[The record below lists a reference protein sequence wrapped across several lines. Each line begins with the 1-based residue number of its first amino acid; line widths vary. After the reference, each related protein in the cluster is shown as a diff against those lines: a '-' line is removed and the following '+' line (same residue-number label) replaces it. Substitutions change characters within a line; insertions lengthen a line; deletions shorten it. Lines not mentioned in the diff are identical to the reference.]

1 LILILLGLQG
11 FSQET
16 KSAVLQR
23 IDKNVYENITHQMR
37 GDSLNAVLKAMVN
50 SLASYTV
57 SSSSGSITPTSVTT
71 QTIII
76 NNSGIAT
83 YTIAPRDSTTVIPNT
98 KWCEQNFVKSVG
110 EIAGNGIG
118 ITGVSPIV
126 GYGTYTVTNTAPDKT
141 VILTGGAGMSVTSG
155 YPSFTVTNTSPFSG
169 VTATLPLS
177 ISTNTISLNYGSGL
191 SVSSGTLTATGLGGT
206 VTSVGEVAGTGISIG
221 GSSPITGAGT
231 FTVTNTAPDQ
241 TVVLNNGTGISVTGT
256 YPTFTVTNTAPN
268 VGVGTVTSVTSA
280 TGDATVATTT
290 TTPVITIVSA
300 PKLTTGRT
308 ISGTG
313 DATFTTGS
321 FDGSGNGTGAVTVV
335 KVQTTSV
342 TTNATYYPLF
352 APTSSNGSNT
362 VNVGTGIT
370 FNPSTNNL
378 TTTTFTGALTG
389 NVTGNATTAATLL
402 TARNIWGQSFNGSAN
417 VTGSLT
423 SVTTIATSSD
433 VSVGGNINLTGA
445 IGTTK
450 YIITDETN

>member
-141 VILTGGAGMSVTSG
+141 VILTGGTGMRVTSA
-155 YPSFTVTNTSPFSG
+155 YPSFTVTNTSPNINTTIVAG
-169 VTATLPLS
+169 TGITVTGTTPS
-177 ISTNTISLNYGSGL
+177 YTVTN
-191 SVSSGTLTATGLGGT
+191 SSPSSGGT
-206 VTSVGEVAGTGISIG
+206 VTSVT
-221 GSSPITGAGT
+221 
-231 FTVTNTAPDQ
+231 
-241 TVVLNNGTGISVTGT
+241 
-256 YPTFTVTNTAPN
+256 
-268 VGVGTVTSVTSA
+268 
-280 TGDATVATTT
+280 
-290 TTPVITIVSA
+290 
-300 PKLTTGRT
+300 
-308 ISGTG
+308 
-313 DATFTTGS
+313 
-321 FDGSGNGTGAVTVV
+321 
-335 KVQTTSV
+335 V
-342 TTNATYYPLF
+342 TTNAGVSGTVANPTTTPAISLTLGSITPTNVTTNAITANTGTF
-352 APTSSNGSNT
+352 TTVTTSSLTVTTPITGS
-362 VNVGTGIT
+362 
-370 FNPSTNNL
+370 
-378 TTTTFTGALTG
+378 
-389 NVTGNATTAATLL
+389 VTGNAAT
-402 TARNIWGQSFNGSAN
+402 
-417 VTGSLT
+417 
-423 SVTTIATSSD
+423 VTTNA
-433 VSVGGNINLTGA
+433 NLT
-445 IGTTK
+445 
-450 YIITDETN
+450 